1 MPKQLWKISKTDRIQ
16 VWPAESKIKYLSKPT
31 KHMPPRFVN
40 RGGIEAPKTP
50 RAEIFAEFGLEGAAF
65 ATHRSGYYIM
75 RKETETDEAIFVLDG
90 KYGAKTENCDFKI
103 GRGGFFILPAG
114 TVCRDAVSGRGARV
128 LWFRFARKSPWHAL
142 VGARERAGKSAEF
155 EKIAA
160 LARIYADEAYSER
173 ASREH
178 LRNILKVLAE
188 TLRREISESETERDT
203 QAADA
208 ISEKIRKGPA
218 KPHTRTKAAKR
229 EKLDTKTLDGIFV
242 RARGTTF
249 AQAARTIRLE
259 SALEEYARGATLKAC
274 AKKFG
279 YADAYSLSNAIKT
292 RFGSSPKRL
301 LERGANAPSPARE
314 VKNRKRRKNA
324 QPEPN
329 RGRARKTVFQ
339 KRRAKCNSVDRRK

>member
-1 MPKQLWKISKTDRIQ
+1 
-16 VWPAESKIKYLSKPT
+16 
-31 KHMPPRFVN
+31 MPPRFVN
-40 RGGIEAPKTP
+40 RGGIEAPKNP

-155 EKIAA
+155 GKIAA
-160 LARIYADEAYSER
+160 LAQMYADEAYSEH

-218 KPHTRTKAAKR
+218 KPHTRAKAAKR
-229 EKLDTKTLDGIFV
+229 EKLDTKTLDVIFV

-292 RFGSSPKRL
+292 RFGSSPKPQT
-301 LERGANAPSPARE
+301 A
-314 VKNRKRRKNA
+314 RKRATRAEPRAPAQSRVPKVPRKM
-324 QPEPN
+324 Q
-329 RGRARKTVFQ
+329 
-339 KRRAKCNSVDRRK
+339 

>member
-40 RGGIEAPKTP
+40 RGGIEAPKNP

-155 EKIAA
+155 GKIAA
-160 LARIYADEAYSER
+160 LAQMYADEA
-173 ASREH
+173 
-178 LRNILKVLAE
+178 
-188 TLRREISESETERDT
+188 
-203 QAADA
+203 
-208 ISEKIRKGPA
+208 
-218 KPHTRTKAAKR
+218 
-229 EKLDTKTLDGIFV
+229 
-242 RARGTTF
+242 
-249 AQAARTIRLE
+249 
-259 SALEEYARGATLKAC
+259 
-274 AKKFG
+274 
-279 YADAYSLSNAIKT
+279 
-292 RFGSSPKRL
+292 
-301 LERGANAPSPARE
+301 
-314 VKNRKRRKNA
+314 
-324 QPEPN
+324 
-329 RGRARKTVFQ
+329 
-339 KRRAKCNSVDRRK
+339 

>member
-1 MPKQLWKISKTDRIQ
+1 MQKQLWKISKTDRVQ
-16 VWPAESKIKYLSKPT
+16 VWPAESEIKYLSKPT

-40 RGGIEAPKTP
+40 KGGIKAPKNP

-90 KYGAKTENCDFKI
+90 KYAAKTENCDFKI

-128 LWFRFARKSPWHAL
+128 LWFRFARKSPWHTVL
-142 VGARERAGKSAEF
+142 GARERAGKSAEF

-160 LARIYADEAYSER
+160 LARMYADEAYSEH

-178 LRNILKVLAE
+178 LRNILKVLVE
-188 TLRREISESETERDT
+188 MLRREISESDACRDAQT
-203 QAADA
+203 ADS
-208 ISEKIRKGPA
+208 ISEKIRKSPA
-218 KPHTRTKAAKR
+218 SPHTRAKTAKR
-229 EKLDTKTLDGIFV
+229 EKLNAKTLDEIFA

-249 AQAARTIRLE
+249 AHAARTIRLE
-259 SALEEYARGATLKAC
+259 AALEEYTRGATLKAC

-292 RFGSSPKRL
+292 HFGASPKHL
-301 LERGANAPSPARE
+301 LERGTQRAAKPKRQTA
-314 VKNRKRRKNA
+314 RKRASRAEPRAPAQRRVPKVPRKM
-324 QPEPN
+324 Q
-329 RGRARKTVFQ
+329 
-339 KRRAKCNSVDRRK
+339 